1 RAPLRARSASSPATL
16 SALRSTPATRLRTEV
31 VVTPRRSQLLA
42 LELSTRRTLSAPGSS
57 STQLQPK
64 VSIRTEPQTSSAC
77 FILEGLLCR
86 GGSWEHHD
94 RCTAVQASTRSAP
107 KPVPQRGGQRFAAE
121 RLPERSE
128 AIVDADHAGARLV
141 GASTVG
147 QARDDDLFI
156 EHVVDLDEGGHAFID
171 GVARDP
177 VDHEQGLG
185 AIEGV
190 T

>member
-1 RAPLRARSASSPATL
+1 
-16 SALRSTPATRLRTEV
+16 
-31 VVTPRRSQLLA
+31 
-42 LELSTRRTLSAPGSS
+42 
-57 STQLQPK
+57 
-64 VSIRTEPQTSSAC
+64 TSSAC

-94 RCTAVQASTRSAP
+94 RCTAVQASTRSAA
-107 KPVPQRGGQRFAAE
+107 KPGPPRGGPGFAAE

-190 T
+190 TGSIAADLDAGLVHVLGDKVVVPSGGMLEAKAQAEDVFGNI